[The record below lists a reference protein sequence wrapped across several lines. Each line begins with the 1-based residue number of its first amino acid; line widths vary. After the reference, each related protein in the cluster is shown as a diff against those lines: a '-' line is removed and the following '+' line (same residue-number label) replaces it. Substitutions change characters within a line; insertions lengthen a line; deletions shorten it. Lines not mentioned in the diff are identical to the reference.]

1 MKKRQLRINLENVEI
16 PVFHNVLKGDYRY
29 RTLPNM
35 PMLYWPSGL
44 PCIEA
49 NLYIMKGIITK
60 SWSLKGKGGTAKANA
75 DLLPHII
82 RFCFENNIHFSELN
96 DAYFEFFINGL
107 MAEKHNKGK
116 KVGRKRRSNT
126 RVGQIGRQTLAFLV
140 DIGKRLSDKSF
151 IGESGCRLT
160 VAECE
165 YKEYG
170 KTVTY
175 YNHVCIPTKD
185 EYKKRLPVAI
195 SDVKKLM
202 AFISA
207 GENKNLVERNKS
219 LVKAYKAT
227 GGRRTEVANL
237 RVSDVEKALASEEK
251 IPLLRLITLKQ
262 KEHALEQ
269 DKEERFV
276 PVYRT
281 TLKSIAKYIKRNRSR
296 VLKKVNNSLKEKGI
310 SPLVDHGFVFIG
322 ENSGLP
328 LGPDTI
334 TTYFNGWAKDI
345 GATGSLMAHAFRHS
359 FITDKIEMLIELF
372 NLQDEGEFK
381 AKFAVEKAFK
391 DKVMAWTGHKHEKSL
406 SPYIHL
412 AFSELSGVNKAMDAA
427 QVVYGVSS
435 AKDEVKELKDKIL
448 SGQISGA
455 ELMDDVG
462 HILDDIYELLDGKAK
477 GG

>member
-1 MKKRQLRINLENVEI
+1 MKKHQLRINLENVEI
-16 PVFHNVLKGDYRY
+16 PLFHNVLSDDYRY

-49 NLYIMKGIITK
+49 NLYIMKGITTK
-60 SWSLKGKGGTAKANA
+60 NWSLKGKGGTAKTNA

-82 RFCFENNIHFSELN
+82 RFCFSNNIHFSELN
-96 DAYFEFFINGL
+96 NAYFELFINGL
-107 MAEKHNKGK
+107 MAEKHETGK
-116 KVGRKRRSNT
+116 KKGQKVRSNT
-126 RVGQIGRQTLAFLV
+126 RVGKIGRQTLAFLV
-140 DIGKRLSDKSF
+140 GIGKRLSDKSF

-160 VAECE
+160 VEECE

-195 SDVKKLM
+195 SDVEKLM
-202 AFISA
+202 TFISA
-207 GENKNLVERNKS
+207 GENRNLVERNKS
-219 LVKAYKAT
+219 LIKAYKAT
-227 GGRRTEVANL
+227 GGRRSEVANL
-237 RVSDVEKALASEEK
+237 QVSDIEKALASEDK

-262 KEHALEQ
+262 REHALEQ
-269 DKEERFV
+269 EKEERFV

-281 TLKSIAKYIKRNRSR
+281 TLKSIAKYIKRNRAR
-296 VLKKVNNSLKEKGI
+296 ILKKVNKSLKEKGMSSI
-310 SPLVDHGFVFIG
+310 EDHGYVFIG

-334 TTYFNGWAKDI
+334 TTYFNQWAKDI
-345 GATGSLMAHAFRHS
+345 GATGNLMAHAFRHS

-412 AFSELSGVNKAMDAA
+412 AFSELSGVNKTMEAA
-427 QVVYGVSS
+427 EVLHGVSS
-435 AKDEVKELKDKIL
+435 AKDEVKELRNKLI
-448 SGQISGA
+448 SGQVSSA
-455 ELMDDVG
+455 EVMDDVG
-462 HILDDIYELLDGKAK
+462 HILDDIFSLLDGKTSNI
-477 GG
+477 

>member
-1 MKKRQLRINLENVEI
+1 MKKHQLRINLENVEI
-16 PVFHNVLKGDYRY
+16 PLFHNVLSDDYRY
-29 RTLPNM
+29 RTLLNM

-49 NLYIMKGIITK
+49 NLYIMKGITTK
-60 SWSLKGKGGTAKANA
+60 NWSLKGKGGTAKANA

-82 RFCFENNIHFSELN
+82 RFCFSNNIHFSELN
-96 DAYFEFFINGL
+96 NAYFELFINGL
-107 MAEKHNKGK
+107 MAEKHETGK
-116 KVGRKRRSNT
+116 KKGQKVRSNT
-126 RVGQIGRQTLAFLV
+126 RVGKIGRQTLAFLV
-140 DIGKRLSDKSF
+140 GIGKRLSDKTF

-160 VAECE
+160 VEECE

-195 SDVKKLM
+195 SDVEKLM
-202 AFISA
+202 TFISA
-207 GENKNLVERNKS
+207 GENRNLVERNKS

-227 GGRRTEVANL
+227 GGRRSEVANL
-237 RVSDVEKALASEEK
+237 QVSDIEKALASEDK

-262 KEHALEQ
+262 REHALEQ
-269 DKEERFV
+269 EKEERFV

-281 TLKSIAKYIKRNRSR
+281 TLKSIAKYIKRNRAR
-296 VLKKVNNSLKEKGI
+296 ILKKVNKSRKEKGMSSI
-310 SPLVDHGFVFIG
+310 EDHGYVFIG

-334 TTYFNGWAKDI
+334 TTYFNQWAKDI
-345 GATGSLMAHAFRHS
+345 GATGNLMAHAFRHS

-412 AFSELSGVNKAMDAA
+412 AFSELSGVNKTMDAA
-427 QVVYGVSS
+427 QVMHGVSS
-435 AKDEVKELKDKIL
+435 AKDEMKELKAKIL
-448 SGQISGA
+448 SGQISSA

-462 HILDDIYELLDGKAK
+462 HMLDDIYSLLDGKAEN
-477 GG
+477 G

>member
-1 MKKRQLRINLENVEI
+1 MKRHQLRINLENVEI
-16 PVFHNVLKGDYRY
+16 PLFHNVLSDDYRY

-49 NLYIMKGIITK
+49 NLYIMKGITTRN
-60 SWSLKGKGGTAKANA
+60 WSLKGKGGTAKANA

-82 RFCFENNIHFSELN
+82 RFCYDNDIHFSKLN

-107 MAEKHNKGK
+107 MAEKHSTGTKKGQK
-116 KVGRKRRSNT
+116 IRSNT
-126 RVGQIGRQTLAFLV
+126 RVGKIGRQTLSFLV
-140 DIGKRLSDKSF
+140 DIGKRLSNKSF
-151 IGESGCRLT
+151 IGDSGCQLS
-160 VAECE
+160 VEECE

-175 YNHVCIPTKD
+175 YNHVSIPSKD
-185 EYKKRLPVAI
+185 EYKKRLPVAL
-195 SDVKKLM
+195 SDIEKLM
-202 AFISA
+202 AFIST

-227 GGRRTEVANL
+227 GGRRSEVSNL
-237 RVSDVEKALASEEK
+237 RVSDIEKALASEEK
-251 IPLLRLITLKQ
+251 IPLLRLITLKK

-269 DKEERFV
+269 EKEERFV

-281 TLKSIAKYIKRNRSR
+281 VLKSISKYIKRNRAR
-296 VLKKVNNSLKEKGI
+296 ILKKVNKSLKEKGK
-310 SPLVDHGFVFIG
+310 SPIVDHGFVFIG

-334 TTYFNGWAKDI
+334 TTYFNQWAKDI
-345 GATGSLMAHAFRHS
+345 GATGNLMAHAFRHS

-372 NLQDEGEFK
+372 NLEDEGEFK

-391 DKVMAWTGHKHEKSL
+391 DKVITWTGHKHEKSL

-427 QVVYGVSS
+427 QVIFGVSS
-435 AKDEVKELKDKIL
+435 AKDEVKELKDKIIM
-448 SGQISGA
+448 GQVSSA

-462 HILDDIYELLDGKAK
+462 HILDDIYELLDGKDENS
-477 GG
+477 